1 MTSKKGMMKNNL
13 YTPLEGKILAIN
25 KPENWTSFDVVNKVR
40 RLTRIKKV
48 GHAGTL
54 DPFATGVLLICL
66 GPATKQSSA
75 LMNLTKEY
83 VAEIELGSE
92 TDTMDLTGQVISES
106 PVPPLMENQI
116 HNVLLTFTGSI
127 DQEIPAYSAAKF
139 RGKRLYKMARKGLE
153 VPRLSKKVDIHHI
166 DLLDWGENFLKIR
179 ISCGRGTY
187 IRTLARDIA
196 RSLKTTGHLKTLI
209 RTRVGNFGLE
219 DCLTIE
225 ELQAQLKISNANDS

>member
-1 MTSKKGMMKNNL
+1 MKNNL

-25 KPENWTSFDVVNKVR
+25 KPESWTSFDVVNKVR
-40 RLTRIKKV
+40 RLIRIKKV

-66 GPATKQSSA
+66 GSATKQSSA
-75 LMNLTKEY
+75 LMNLAKEY

-106 PVPPLMENQI
+106 PVPTLLEDQI
-116 HNVLLTFTGSI
+116 RNVLLTFTGSI

-139 RGKRLYKMARKGLE
+139 HGKRLYKMARKGLE

-196 RSLKTTGHLKTLI
+196 RSLKTAGHLKTLI
-209 RTRVGNFGLE
+209 RTRIGNFRLE

-225 ELQAQLKISNANDS
+225 ELQAQLKISNANDL

>member
-1 MTSKKGMMKNNL
+1 MKNNL
-13 YTPLEGKILAIN
+13 YTPPEGKILAIN

-66 GPATKQSSA
+66 GPATKQSSV
-75 LMNLTKEY
+75 LMNLNKEY

-209 RTRVGNFGLE
+209 RTRIGDFGLE